1 MAAPAK
7 KEATY
12 DDLYRI
18 PENMTGEII
27 DGELIVTPRPA
38 WRHIYVSSSL
48 GGELVPPFGFGRGG
62 PGGWFICDEPEIHF
76 GTNVIVPDLAGWKR
90 ERLAVI
96 PDEHRFTVSPNWV
109 CEILSPS
116 TARNDRVKKMRV
128 FAEHEVPYAWL
139 IDPVLKTLEVF
150 KLESGNWS
158 VRGLYA
164 EDEKVSAEPFQEIE
178 IDLENLWLE
187 GPQDGSTG
195 EPAGPREL
203 P

>member
-7 KEATY
+7 KQATY

-38 WRHIYVSSSL
+38 WRHIDVASSL
-48 GGELVPPFGFGRGG
+48 GGELVPPFRFGRGG
-62 PGGWFICDEPEIHF
+62 PGGWLIYDEPEIHF
-76 GTNVIVPDLAGWKR
+76 GMNVIVPDLAGWKR
-90 ERLAVI
+90 GRLSPM
-96 PDEHRFTVSPNWV
+96 PDEHRFTVPPDWV

-128 FAEHEVPYAWL
+128 YSQYEVPYAWL
-139 IDPVLKTLEVF
+139 IDPVLRTLEVF

-164 EDEKVSAEPFQEIE
+164 DDEKVSAEPFQEIE
-178 IDLENLWLE
+178 IDLANLWLDE
-187 GPQDGSTG
+187 PRDESTG
-195 EPAGPREL
+195 EHAM
-203 P
+203 